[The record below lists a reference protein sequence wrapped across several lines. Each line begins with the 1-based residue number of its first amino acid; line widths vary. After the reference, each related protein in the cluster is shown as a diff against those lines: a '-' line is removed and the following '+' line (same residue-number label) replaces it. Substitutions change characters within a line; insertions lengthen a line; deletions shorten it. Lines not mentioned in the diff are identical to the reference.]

1 VAEGAAVAS
10 GSADIVRAG
19 LDSADCDTPGRESA
33 ILLTATTDGTGAV
46 GGGPT
51 GVDAAKSFGGGS
63 EAADER
69 VAAGEAS
76 T

>member
-1 VAEGAAVAS
+1 M
-10 GSADIVRAG
+10 
-19 LDSADCDTPGRESA
+19 
-33 ILLTATTDGTGAV
+33 TDGTGAM

-51 GVDAAKSFGGGS
+51 GVGAAKSFGDGS

>member
-1 VAEGAAVAS
+1 MAS
-10 GSADIVRAG
+10 GSVDIVRAA

-33 ILLTATTDGTGAV
+33 ILLTAMTDGTGAM

-51 GVDAAKSFGGGS
+51 GVGAAKSFGDGS

-69 VAAGEAS
+69 VAGGEAS